1 MRHTITSLKETRM
14 INLTIAGGGRFEE
27 IGGYARVRRVGDQV
41 YVAGTTAVE
50 PSGRLHAPGDTY
62 QQTLFVLGR
71 LRDLLAEAGAGL
83 QHVVLTRAYLM
94 EGAAAGDFAR
104 AHGEVFADI
113 RPVLTAVTAG
123 LTVPGMMVEIEV
135 QAVVTDDGP
144 DPKLS

>member
-1 MRHTITSLKETRM
+1 M

-27 IGGYARVRRVGDQV
+27 IGGYARIRRVGDQV

-62 QQTLFVLGR
+62 QQTQFVLAR
-71 LRDLLAEAGAGL
+71 IRDLLAEAGAEL
-83 QHVVLTRAYLM
+83 RHVVLTRAYLA
-94 EGAAAGDFAR
+94 EGAAAGDFVR
-104 AHGEVFADI
+104 AHGEMFAAI
-113 RPVLTAVTAG
+113 RPVTTAVTAG

-144 DPKLS
+144 ASSVS